1 MKLLRWLGKTL
12 PTILT
17 ALIFAV
23 IIWVTAISEADP
35 TREET
40 LSNTVR
46 INVVGLSP
54 DLLLVNSIPDR
65 MNLTVRAPSSLITR
79 LNLEPDLVKA
89 TLDLSGLEA
98 GTHTLKPQINIM
110 LNPVEVIN
118 TSVETIRVELEQLSS
133 VTFPVT
139 LNMGGSLPI
148 SYQVDET
155 ILGSR
160 EVTVT
165 GPRSLVDTISQV
177 VAIVDISNAINN
189 IDLQVDLTPI
199 NAAGNV
205 VSGVSLSPGR
215 IRVSIIITQLGGYRN
230 LFVKIVTIGQIAN
243 GFYLTGLSATPVNV
257 TVFASEPDL
266 VNSMPAFVETVP
278 INLNGAS
285 ADFEVDVSL
294 NLPDGVNLIGD
305 QTISVQVGIA
315 PIGSSINFINIP
327 VQVINL
333 GANYTATLS
342 PTVVDVYLS
351 GPLYLLEGYTFSD
364 IIINLDLIDRG
375 PGTYQLVPVMER
387 LSELLKVDAILPGT
401 IEVIIKNK

>member
-54 DLLLVNSIPDR
+54 DLLLVNSIPER

-98 GTHTLKPQINIM
+98 GTHTLKPQVNIM

-177 VAIVDISNAINN
+177 VAIVDISNAVNN

>member
-177 VAIVDISNAINN
+177 VAIVDISNAVNN

>member
-23 IIWVTAISEADP
+23 IIWITAISEADP

-40 LSNTVR
+40 LSNSVR
-46 INVVGLSP
+46 INMVGLSP
-54 DLLLVNSIPDR
+54 DLLLVNSISER
-65 MNLTVRAPSSLITR
+65 MNITVRAPSSLITR

-98 GTHTLKPQINIM
+98 GTYTLKPQVNIL

-118 TSVETIRVELEQLSS
+118 TSVQTIQVELEELSS

-155 ILGSR
+155 IRGS
-160 EVTVT
+160 EDVTVT
-165 GPRSLVDTISQV
+165 GPRSLVDSISQV
-177 VAIVDISNAINN
+177 VAIVDISNAVNN

-205 VSGVSLSPGR
+205 VSGVSLSPER
-215 IRVSIIITQLGGYRN
+215 IRVTIIITQLGGYRN

-243 GFYLTGLSATPVNV
+243 GFYLTGLSATPVNI

-266 VNSMPAFVETVP
+266 VNSMPALVETVP

-294 NLPDGVNLIGD
+294 NLPDGVELVGE
-305 QTISVQVGIA
+305 QTITVKVGIA
-315 PIGSSINFINIP
+315 PIESSINFTNIP

-351 GPLYLLEGYTFSD
+351 GPLYLLESYTFSD
-364 IIINLDLIDRG
+364 IIISLDLIDRG
-375 PGTYQLVPVMER
+375 SGTYQLVPVMES

>member
-1 MKLLRWLGKTL
+1 MKFLRWLGKTL
-12 PTILT
+12 PNVLT
-17 ALIFAV
+17 ALIFSV

-40 LSNTVR
+40 LANSVK

-54 DLLLVNSIPDR
+54 DLLLVNSIPER

-98 GTHTLKPQINIM
+98 GTYTLKPQVNIM
-110 LNPVEVIN
+110 INPVEVIN
-118 TSVETIRVELEQLSS
+118 TSIETIQVELEEISS
-133 VTFPVT
+133 VSFPVT
-139 LNMGGSLPI
+139 LNMTGSLPI

-155 ILGSR
+155 SLESQ

-165 GPRSLVDTISQV
+165 GPRSLVDSISQV
-177 VAIVDISNAINN
+177 VAIVDVSNAVND
-189 IDLQVDLTPI
+189 IDMQVNLKSI
-199 NAAGNV
+199 NAAGNL
-205 VSGVSLSPGR
+205 VSGVSLSPER
-215 IRVSIIITQLGGYRN
+215 IRVSIKITQLGGYRN
-230 LFVKIVTIGQIAN
+230 LFVKIITIGQIAN
-243 GFYLTGLSATPVNV
+243 GFYLTGLSASPVNV

-285 ADFEVDVSL
+285 DNFEVDVSL
-294 NLPDGVNLIGD
+294 NLPDGIELIGE
-305 QTISVQVGIA
+305 QTIAVQVGIA
-315 PIGSSINFINIP
+315 PIGSSINFLNIP

-333 GANYTATLS
+333 GANYIVTLS

-375 PGTYQLVPVMER
+375 PGTYQLVPVMEM
-387 LSELLKVDAILPGT
+387 LSELLRVDAILPGT

>member
-46 INVVGLSP
+46 IHVVGLSP

-177 VAIVDISNAINN
+177 VAIVDISNAVNN

>member
-1 MKLLRWLGKTL
+1 MKFLRWLGKTL

-40 LSNTVR
+40 LSNSAK

-54 DLLLVNSIPDR
+54 DLLVVNSIPER

-89 TLDLSGLEA
+89 TLDLSGLEP
-98 GTHTLKPQINIM
+98 GTHTLKPQVNIM

-118 TSVETIRVELEQLSS
+118 TSIETIQVELEEISS
-133 VTFPVT
+133 MIFPVT
-139 LNMGGSLPI
+139 LNMTGSLPI
-148 SYQVDET
+148 SYQADET
-155 ILGSR
+155 SLDAQ

-165 GPRSLVDTISQV
+165 GPKSLVDSISQV
-177 VAIVDISNAINN
+177 VAIVDVSNAVNN
-189 IDLQVDLTPI
+189 IDMLVDLKPI

-205 VSGVSLSPGR
+205 VTGVSLSPEKT
-215 IRVSIIITQLGGYRN
+215 RVTIIITQLGGYRN

-243 GFYLTGLSATPVNV
+243 GFYLTGLSASPVNV
-257 TVFASEPDL
+257 TVYASEPDL
-266 VNSMPAFVETVP
+266 VNTMPAFIETVP

-285 ADFEVDVSL
+285 DDFEVDVSL
-294 NLPDGVNLIGD
+294 NLPDGIKLIGE
-305 QTISVQVGIA
+305 QSIAVKVGIA
-315 PIGSSINFINIP
+315 PIGSSINFPNIP

-333 GANYTATLS
+333 GSNYTVTLS
-342 PTVVDVYLS
+342 PSVVDVYLS

>member
-1 MKLLRWLGKTL
+1 MKFLRWLGKTL
-12 PTILT
+12 PTVLT
-17 ALIFAV
+17 ALIFSV

-40 LSNTVR
+40 LANTVR

-177 VAIVDISNAINN
+177 VAIVDISNAVNN

-266 VNSMPAFVETVP
+266 VISMPAFVETVP

-294 NLPDGVNLIGD
+294 NLPDVVNLIGD

>member
-1 MKLLRWLGKTL
+1 MKFLRWLGKTL

-40 LSNTVR
+40 LSNSAK

-54 DLLLVNSIPDR
+54 DLLVVNSIPER

-98 GTHTLKPQINIM
+98 GTYTLKPQVNIM

-118 TSVETIRVELEQLSS
+118 TSIETIQVELEKISS
-133 VTFPVT
+133 VKLPVT
-139 LNMGGSLPI
+139 LNMTGSLPI
-148 SYQVDET
+148 SYQADET
-155 ILGSR
+155 SFDAQ

-165 GPRSLVDTISQV
+165 GPKSLVDSISQV
-177 VAIVDISNAINN
+177 VAIVDVSNAVNN
-189 IDLQVDLTPI
+189 IDMLVDLKPI

-205 VSGVSLSPGR
+205 VTGVSLSPEKT
-215 IRVSIIITQLGGYRN
+215 RVSIIITQLGGYRN

-243 GFYLTGLSATPVNV
+243 GFYLTGLSASPVNV
-257 TVFASEPDL
+257 TVYASEPDQ
-266 VNSMPAFVETVP
+266 VNTMPAFIETVP

-285 ADFEVDVSL
+285 DDFEVDVSL
-294 NLPDGVNLIGD
+294 NLPDGIKLIGE
-305 QTISVQVGIA
+305 QSVAVKVGIA
-315 PIGSSINFINIP
+315 PIGSSINFPNIP

-333 GANYTATLS
+333 GSNYTVTLS
-342 PTVVDVYLS
+342 PSVVDVYLS
-351 GPLYLLEGYTFSD
+351 GPLYLLEGYTSSD
-364 IIINLDLIDRG
+364 IIITLDLIDRG
-375 PGTYQLVPVMER
+375 PGTYQLVPVMEM
-387 LSELLKVDAILPGT
+387 LSEFLKVDAILPGT
-401 IEVIIKNK
+401 IEVIIKIK

>member
-1 MKLLRWLGKTL
+1 
-12 PTILT
+12 
-17 ALIFAV
+17 
-23 IIWVTAISEADP
+23 
-35 TREET
+35 
-40 LSNTVR
+40 
-46 INVVGLSP
+46 
-54 DLLLVNSIPDR
+54 

-98 GTHTLKPQINIM
+98 GTHTLKPQVNIM

-177 VAIVDISNAINN
+177 VAIVDISNAVNN

>member
-54 DLLLVNSIPDR
+54 DLLLVNSIPER

-177 VAIVDISNAINN
+177 VAIVDISNAVNN